1 MFYQNFFKMI
11 YIVLL
16 RGVNVSGK
24 NKIIMKD
31 FVKILIE
38 NSKLST
44 IKSYI
49 QSGNFVV
56 KSNINHSKEL
66 SDLFSE
72 IILKEYQYKIK
83 AFVYTLDEFKKIFT
97 DYPFTPKGKVDYI
110 TFLSKTPEQEQVNN
124 INKGLDTLM
133 LKNNII
139 YIQYATKYSDS
150 KLNNNYFEKQLDFS
164 ATTRNI
170 RTISKLIEI
179 AEK

>member
-1 MFYQNFFKMI
+1 MI

-24 NKIIMKD
+24 NKIIMKG
-31 FVKILIE
+31 FVKILLE
-38 NSKLST
+38 NLNLSGV
-44 IKSYI
+44 KSYI

-56 KSNINHSKEL
+56 ESNISNSQEL

-72 IILKEYQYKIK
+72 IILKEYEYNIK
-83 AFVYTLDEFKKIFT
+83 SFVYTLNDFKKIY
-97 DYPFTPKGKVDYI
+97 DEYPFNLKDKSDYI
-110 TFLSKTPEQEQVNN
+110 TFLSTIPDEKQITQ
-124 INKGLDTLM
+124 INKGVDYFM
-133 LKNNII
+133 IQNNII

-150 KLNNNYFEKQLDFS
+150 KLNNNYFEKQLHVS

-170 RTISKLIEI
+170 KTIRKLVEM

>member
-1 MFYQNFFKMI
+1 ML

-16 RGVNVSGK
+16 RGINVSGK
-24 NKIIMKD
+24 HKIIMKE
-31 FVKILIE
+31 FVDILLK
-38 NSKLST
+38 NSKLFS

-56 KSNINHSKEL
+56 KGNIHHPQEV
-66 SDLFSE
+66 SDLFSK

-97 DYPFTPKGKVDYI
+97 DYPFPPKDKVDYV
-110 TFLSKTPEQEQVNN
+110 TFLSKAPEQEQVNN

-150 KLNNNYFEKQLDFS
+150 KLNNNYFEKQLDIS